1 MTNRS
6 YAQYAD
12 KPKITQWL
20 NIVPTMSL
28 QLVDVAE
35 QVRIS
40 YDIDNATSYELDVI
54 GRIVAQP
61 RDFESYI
68 DVTAL
73 YLGSSDANLGG
84 MNAQLKSSSSRVS
97 ETVSN
102 EIYRTLIK
110 AKIAKNNSDGT
121 LESVLAS
128 INFITGV
135 EVLSITEGDMS
146 FGINFADGISEL
158 SRFLLETFDVIP
170 KPQGVRFLGFT
181 EEPFVTRLGRNQLKT
196 PSTFDRNT
204 QLTGAF

>member
-20 NIVPTMSL
+20 DIIPTMSL

-35 QVRIS
+35 QVRTS

-68 DVTAL
+68 SVTAL
-73 YLGSSDANLGG
+73 YLGSNDANLGG
-84 MNAQLKSSSSRVS
+84 TNAQLKSSSSIISDSVS
-97 ETVSN
+97 D
-102 EIYRTLIK
+102 EIYRILIK

-121 LESVLAS
+121 LESVLS
-128 INFITGV
+128 SVNFITDT
-135 EVLSITEGDMS
+135 EISSITEGDMS
-146 FGINFADGISEL
+146 FGINFADEIDEL
-158 SRFLLETFDVIP
+158 SRFLLTTFDLIP
-170 KPQGVRFLGFT
+170 KPQGVQFLGFT